1 MISSNEFTR
10 KMIEATK
17 KGEGYGKIV
26 TDFLQGLL
34 IDMSS
39 RYGMMTDISH
49 PVVAAAFKL
58 HSEMLYSK
66 LDENGKKL
74 CDSIVE
80 GVDGQVQEIRMPI
93 GFKFNKGDKQGD
105 TTGGL

>member
-17 KGEGYGKIV
+17 KGENYGKIV

-49 PVVAAAFKL
+49 PVVAASFKL

-66 LDENGKKL
+66 LDESGKKL

-93 GFKFNKGDKQGD
+93 KFKVDKED
-105 TTGGL
+105 